1 MLWTFRNI
9 CIIWEFIHDVYPSI
23 FMNITHL
30 FGKVHNMDKV
40 KNTVSLSLSSNP
52 TKKDLILVTSYR
64 HITLLST
71 VIKVIDLLVLNLIT
85 PFFPLLLTQDDFRP
99 QHLTSTLLTPD
110 ARHAGRLQPKLQ
122 KTTHCNG
129 HKQSL
134 RCHPHKLIDKIYNTN
149 MHNNSKR
156 WLANYL
162 SGRKANYNFN
172 GTPSKNRPFT
182 DVVPQGSLL
191 SPTMFNF
198 FSTIS
203 HHPPLKTPKS
213 YPMQMTSQSYPPM
226 INATQLPQTL
236 NITETHYKRG

>member
-71 VIKVIDLLVLNLIT
+71 VIKVIDRLVLNLIA
-85 PFFPLLLTQDDFRP
+85 PHFPLLLPQHHFRP
-99 QHLTSTLLTPD
+99 QHLRSTLLTQLTQD
-110 ARHAGRLQPKLQ
+110 LVFQPQSSTWKN
-122 KTTHCNG
+122 TTHCNG

-134 RCHPHKLIDKIYNTN
+134 RCHPHKVIDKIYNTN
-149 MHNNSKR
+149 MHIFLHNNSKR

-172 GTPSKNRPFT
+172 GIPSKNRPFRER
-182 DVVPQGSLL
+182 VPQGSLL
-191 SPTMFNF
+191 SPK
-198 FSTIS
+198 I
-203 HHPPLKTPKS
+203 
-213 YPMQMTSQSYPPM
+213 
-226 INATQLPQTL
+226 
-236 NITETHYKRG
+236 